1 MARVLSYQKE
11 SLGLNLQQYNNTIY
25 FDKIWDYALRVQA
38 GRRTYRTGQEYD
50 CHYWDLTGDV
60 RAIEE
65 GKSVTLS
72 NLIRYCEII
81 GAEILIKE
89 KEGH

>member
-1 MARVLSYQKE
+1 MEIQDIAKALVQIREQKNLTQYKIGK
-11 SLGLNLQQYNNTIY
+11 LGMNMGTI
-25 FDKIWDYALRVQA
+25 
-38 GRRTYRTGQEYD
+38 
-50 CHYWDLTGDV
+50 

>member
-1 MARVLSYQKE
+1 MEIQDIAKALVKIREQKNLTQYKIGK
-11 SLGLNLQQYNNTIY
+11 LGMNMGTI
-25 FDKIWDYALRVQA
+25 
-38 GRRTYRTGQEYD
+38 
-50 CHYWDLTGDV
+50 

-72 NLIRYCEII
+72 NLIRYCEIV
-81 GAEILIKE
+81 GAEIVIKE

>member
-1 MARVLSYQKE
+1 MEIQYIAKALVQIRERKNLTQYKIGNKGMNLS
-11 SLGLNLQQYNNTIY
+11 T
-25 FDKIWDYALRVQA
+25 
-38 GRRTYRTGQEYD
+38 
-50 CHYWDLTGDV
+50 V

>member
-1 MARVLSYQKE
+1 MTTEEIAKALVQIREQKNLTQYKIGK
-11 SLGLNLQQYNNTIY
+11 LGMNMGTI
-25 FDKIWDYALRVQA
+25 
-38 GRRTYRTGQEYD
+38 
-50 CHYWDLTGDV
+50 

-72 NLIRYCEII
+72 NLIRYCEIV
-81 GAEILIKE
+81 GAEIVIKE

>member
-1 MARVLSYQKE
+1 MGIQDIAKALVKIRERKNLTQYKIGKKGMN
-11 SLGLNLQQYNNTIY
+11 LGT
-25 FDKIWDYALRVQA
+25 
-38 GRRTYRTGQEYD
+38 
-50 CHYWDLTGDV
+50 V

-65 GKSVTLS
+65 GKSVSLS

>member
-1 MARVLSYQKE
+1 MEIQDIAKALVKIREKKNLTQYKIGK
-11 SLGLNLQQYNNTIY
+11 LGMNMGTI
-25 FDKIWDYALRVQA
+25 
-38 GRRTYRTGQEYD
+38 
-50 CHYWDLTGDV
+50 

-72 NLIRYCEII
+72 NLIRYCEIV
-81 GAEILIKE
+81 GAEIVIKE